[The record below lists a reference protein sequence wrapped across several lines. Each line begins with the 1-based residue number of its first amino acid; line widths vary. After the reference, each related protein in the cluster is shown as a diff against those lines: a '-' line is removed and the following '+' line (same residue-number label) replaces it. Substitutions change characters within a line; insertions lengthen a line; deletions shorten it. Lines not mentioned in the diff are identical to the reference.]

1 MTPTQDQVLAGQA
14 VYTSKTLSL
23 YDFIVL
29 GISNRYIWKCP
40 TPLIE
45 AHYNAHV
52 TANHLDV
59 GVGSGYFPD
68 HCQFPTAT
76 PRVALMDMN
85 DSTLVYASERI
96 ARYSPETYRQNVL
109 EPMTAVI
116 KPFDSLGI
124 NYLFHC
130 VPGSISEKAI
140 AFDHLIP
147 LMNSGATVFGSTIL
161 QGDVPRNWM
170 AKKLMG
176 FYNKKGIFSN
186 SEDTLFELKQALEQ
200 RFDKVTLQV
209 QGCVALFSAK
219 VR

>member
-40 TPLIE
+40 TPRIE

-68 HCQFPTAT
+68 HCQFPTAI

-109 EPMTAVI
+109 EPVTAVI

-130 VPGSISEKAI
+130 VPGKISEKAK
-140 AFDHLIP
+140 A
-147 LMNSGATVFGSTIL
+147 
-161 QGDVPRNWM
+161 
-170 AKKLMG
+170 
-176 FYNKKGIFSN
+176 NKEVSKSI
-186 SEDTLFELKQALEQ
+186 SEEEIDELVKM
-200 RFDKVTLQV
+200 V
-209 QGCVALFSAK
+209 QGYSESIIEQFVIKTSKNDKMKTA
-219 VR
+219 RDI

>member
-1 MTPTQDQVLAGQA
+1 
-14 VYTSKTLSL
+14 
-23 YDFIVL
+23 
-29 GISNRYIWKCP
+29 
-40 TPLIE
+40 
-45 AHYNAHV
+45 
-52 TANHLDV
+52 
-59 GVGSGYFPD
+59 
-68 HCQFPTAT
+68 
-76 PRVALMDMN
+76 
-85 DSTLVYASERI
+85 
-96 ARYSPETYRQNVL
+96 
-109 EPMTAVI
+109 MTAVI

-147 LMNSGATVFGSTIL
+147 LMNSGATVFGSKIL

-176 FYNKKGIFSN
+176 LYNKKGSFSN
-186 SEDTLFELKQALEQ
+186 SEDTLLELKQALEQ